1 MSSAAA
7 KKAWKTR
14 RRNAKKG
21 VAKKRVDKI
30 MEERLRILN
39 PELVSDTEKPLRE
52 FLHKK
57 AELKRRGS

>member
-1 MSSAAA
+1 VEQTV
-7 KKAWKTR
+7 KTYETIFLAGIYVECCSKESVEKR

-39 PELVSDTEKPLRE
+39 PELVSEQ
-52 FLHKK
+52 
-57 AELKRRGS
+57 